1 MIINCQCDVVIMFP
15 NIDSSSM
22 ESKKQNPSGI
32 NLVLEFITLAISI
45 KTEYDSHFLIK
56 HAITHLNQCILKNAI
71 IFALM

>member
-1 MIINCQCDVVIMFP
+1 MIIYCQCDVVIMFP

-45 KTEYDSHFLIK
+45 KTEYDSHF
-56 HAITHLNQCILKNAI
+56 
-71 IFALM
+71 F